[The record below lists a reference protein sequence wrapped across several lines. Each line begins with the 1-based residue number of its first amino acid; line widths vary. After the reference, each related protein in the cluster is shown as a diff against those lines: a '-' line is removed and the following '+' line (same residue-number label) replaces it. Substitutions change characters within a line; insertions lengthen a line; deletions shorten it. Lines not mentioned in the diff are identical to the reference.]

1 MAKNNRSGIIGI
13 VREMLSDEHVA
24 GTEQTWTDDELGHL
38 IGNCLIEISE
48 RAPCQVI
55 EEVPTVAASK
65 DLDISAIEDLLWIEK
80 VEYPVDQDPKEFH
93 NCSVFGTVLTMDIES
108 APSVSDEDVNV
119 YCAKVH
125 QLTDEPLTGNTLN
138 PSLERLLV
146 LGVAGQAAINR
157 AQYLINRVNNGGASV
172 PSQLQA
178 WGTTQIQLYRAGL
191 AKAAGNRV
199 SQSYPR

>member
-1 MAKNNRSGIIGI
+1 MAKNNRSGILAI

-24 GTEQTWTDDELGHL
+24 GTDQTWKDDELGKL
-38 IGNCLIEISE
+38 ISGCLIEISE
-48 RAPCQVI
+48 RSPYHVI
-55 EEVPTVAASK
+55 EEVHTVAGSK
-65 DLDISAIEDLLWIEK
+65 DLDISAIEDLLW
-80 VEYPVDQDPKEFH
+80 VEYIEYPTGEDPKEFH
-93 NCSVFGTVLTMDIES
+93 NCKVFGTTLTMEIDS
-108 APSVSDEDVNV
+108 APSAADEDVHV

-125 QLTDEPLTGNTLN
+125 QLTDVPLTGNTLN
-138 PSLERLLV
+138 PSLERLLA

-157 AQYLINRVNNGGASV
+157 AQYLINRVNNGGSSV

-191 AKAAGNRV
+191 QKATGNRV